1 MKIFS
6 SRIAWGLLLIVG
18 GLLFLLENLNILSL
32 SGLFWAILFAMAGV
46 AFIST
51 FLADRS
57 AWWALIPG
65 VIFLSLGGMLGM
77 SVLAPRLAD
86 LWGGAFFLG
95 GISLAFWLVY
105 LADRRNWWAI
115 IPAGVLATVALIAG
129 LGEAAPGM
137 ELGGLFFLG
146 IGLTFALVG
155 VLPNTGTNMRWAFI
169 PAGIMIVLGLLIT
182 AASVNLI
189 NYIWPALLIL
199 AGLFLLLRTYI
210 YRRG

>member
-1 MKIFS
+1 
-6 SRIAWGLLLIVG
+6 
-18 GLLFLLENLNILSL
+18 
-32 SGLFWAILFAMAGV
+32 
-46 AFIST
+46 
-51 FLADRS
+51 
-57 AWWALIPG
+57 
-65 VIFLSLGGMLGM
+65 
-77 SVLAPRLAD
+77 
-86 LWGGAFFLG
+86 
-95 GISLAFWLVY
+95 
-105 LADRRNWWAI
+105 
-115 IPAGVLATVALIAG
+115 VLATVALIAG

-169 PAGIMIVLGLLIT
+169 PAGIMIVFGLLIT

>member
-6 SRIAWGLLLIVG
+6 SRIAWGLLLIIG
-18 GLLFLLENLNILSL
+18 GLLFLLENLNILSI
-32 SGLFWAILFAMAGV
+32 SGLFWAILFALAGV

-57 AWWALIPG
+57 AWWAIIPG

-77 SVLAPRLAD
+77 SVLAPGLAD

-115 IPAGVLATVALIAG
+115 IPAGVLATIALIAG
-129 LGEAAPGM
+129 LGEVAPGM

-146 IGLTFALVG
+146 IGLTFALLG

-169 PAGIMIVLGLLIT
+169 PAGIMIVFGLLIT
-182 AASVNLI
+182 AAAVNLI